1 VNLQEAAQ
9 RTDAAMGAIEAII
22 VSVVGRLA
30 SWIAGVPSAVLVA
43 KSVGRIFDLTQGW
56 AWAIAISFEL
66 IGLTTTSLWAG
77 FREWN
82 QNIAKRKMDP
92 KAPEKL
98 ALAFVIAYLLV
109 DLAMIGILTGTDFY
123 INHNAE
129 IFVGITYPV
138 MTAVSVL
145 VMNERI
151 KHRKRSADFTQQ
163 LKEEAQEKEDAK
175 AKREAK
181 KVAEA
186 TAQEAVATKQRAVE
200 VEAQTLR
207 SLVNELGTLW
217 VCLENPDATQV
228 QVAEIT
234 GVSRRTVSNH
244 LAKLDKAGIAHRNGN
259 GIEVQVDLEMIEF
272 ARPQSAAQ
280 PAPAPQQQRAAGA
293 EEEER

>member
-1 VNLQEAAQ
+1 MNLQEAAQ
-9 RTDAAMGAIEAII
+9 QTDATMGAIEAII

-82 QNIAKRKMDP
+82 QNTAKRKTDP

-109 DLAMIGILTGTDFY
+109 DLVMIGILTVTDFLV
-123 INHNAE
+123 NRNAE

-151 KHRKRSADFTQQ
+151 KHRKRQADFAQQ
-163 LKEEAQEKEDAK
+163 LEKEAQGKETAR
-175 AKREAK
+175 AKREAD

-186 TAQEAVATKQRAVE
+186 TAQETVATERQVVE
-200 VEAQTLR
+200 VQAQALR
-207 SLVNELGTLW
+207 SFENELGTLW
-217 VCLENPDATQV
+217 VCLEHPDATQV
-228 QVAEIT
+228 QVAEIA
-234 GVSRRTVSNH
+234 GISRRTVSNH
-244 LAKLDKAGIAHRNGN
+244 LARLDKAGIAHRNGN
-259 GIEVQVDLEMIEF
+259 GIEVQVDIEMIKF
-272 ARPQSAAQ
+272 ARRQQSAQ
-280 PAPAPQQQRAAGA
+280 LAPQ
-293 EEEER
+293 EEET

>member
-1 VNLQEAAQ
+1 MNLKQAAQ
-9 RTDAAMGAIEAII
+9 NIDDTMGAIEAIL
-22 VSVVGRLA
+22 VSIVGRLA
-30 SWIAGVPSAVLVA
+30 SWIAGMPSAVLVA
-43 KSVGRIFDLTQGW
+43 KSVGRIFDLEVSW

-82 QNIAKRKMDP
+82 QNIAKRKTDP

-98 ALAFVIAYLLV
+98 ALAFVIAYLVV
-109 DLAMIGILTGTDFY
+109 DLVMIGILTFTDFY
-123 INHNAE
+123 VNHNAE

-151 KHRKRSADFTQQ
+151 KHRKRQADFKAQ
-163 LKEEAQEKEDAK
+163 LEKEAQRKETAR
-175 AKREAK
+175 AKREAD

-186 TAQEAVATKQRAVE
+186 TAQETVATERQVVE
-200 VEAQTLR
+200 VQAQALR
-207 SLVNELGTLW
+207 SFENELGTLW

-228 QVAEIT
+228 QVAEIA

-244 LAKLDKAGIAHRNGN
+244 LARQDKAGIEHRNGN

-272 ARPQSAAQ
+272 ARPQQSAQ
-280 PAPAPQQQRAAGA
+280 PAPAPQQQRAAG
-293 EEEER
+293 EKEEER

>member
-1 VNLQEAAQ
+1 MNLQETA
-9 RTDAAMGAIEAII
+9 RNVDATMGAIEAII
-22 VSVVGRLA
+22 VSIVGRLA

-56 AWAIAISFEL
+56 AWAIAVSFEL

-82 QNIAKRKMDP
+82 QNIAKRKTDP

-98 ALAFVIAYLLV
+98 ALAFVIAYLVV
-109 DLAMIGILTGTDFY
+109 DLVMIIILTVTDFLV
-123 INHNAE
+123 NRNAE
-129 IFVGITYPV
+129 VFVGVTYPV

-151 KHRKRSADFTQQ
+151 KHRKRQADFAQQ
-163 LKEEAQEKEDAK
+163 KEKEAQEKEAAR

-181 KVAEA
+181 KAAEA
-186 TAQEAVATKQRAVE
+186 TAQQAAETEQQAVE
-200 VEAQTLR
+200 VQAQTLR
-207 SLVNELGTLW
+207 SLENELSTLW
-217 VCLENPDATQV
+217 VCLDNPDATQV
-228 QVAEIT
+228 QVAEIA

-244 LAKLDKAGIAHRNGN
+244 LARLDKAGIAHRNGN

-272 ARPQSAAQ
+272 ARPRTAAAQ
-280 PAPAPQQQRAAGA
+280 PAPAPQQQGAGTGT
-293 EEEER
+293 EEE